1 MEDDRLMKQPTVDRD
16 MPRGE
21 YKVEDNTQT
30 QDYGC
35 GMRQVGERGMQRE
48 GRIIEDN

>member
-16 MPRGE
+16 MPREE

-35 GMRQVGERGMQRE
+35 GMRQVEERGMQHE